1 MLFLK
6 RMAIWLLETTC
17 EAILLGLFLL
27 LSYGPGR
34 RGFAG
39 DFWFVMTGIAF
50 FSFTTGYLLTTAIA
64 RVVWAGGRRL
74 WLYSAL
80 AASLFMVHLQILFL
94 VAGGWTSAERI
105 RLRLTG
111 LCIVLACTY
120 CASYILQR
128 WTGANRNARG
138 ESMSPAEL
146 SRK

>member
-6 RMAIWLLETTC
+6 RLAIWLLETTC
-17 EAILLGLFLL
+17 EAILLGLFLVR
-27 LSYGPGR
+27 SYGPDR

-39 DFWFVMTGIAF
+39 DLRFVMAGIAL

-80 AASLFMVHLQILFL
+80 AASLFMVHVQILFL
-94 VAGGWTSAERI
+94 VAGGWASGDRI
-105 RLRLTG
+105 RVRLTG

-120 CASYILQR
+120 CGSYILRR
-128 WTGANRNARG
+128 WIGANRRQKGKAYPQRQV
-138 ESMSPAEL
+138 
-146 SRK
+146 